1 MQRNDVLD
9 QDATSVVDTPIGRLA
24 VTASPL
30 GVRRVSRPRVPA
42 RQRGAGSAEAAALLD
57 RAVRELGE
65 YFAGDRTEFELP
77 IDLSR
82 VQPPYRAVLEHIRR
96 ELGYGQTTSYG
107 AVARELQ
114 LPGAG
119 ALAVGTAMAR
129 NPVLIMVPCHRVL
142 GAGGALTGYSGGGV
156 AVKRWL
162 LDLENRRN
170 LLPLD
175 LPIAELAG

>member
-1 MQRNDVLD
+1 
-9 QDATSVVDTPIGRLA
+9 VDTPIGRLL

-30 GVRRVSRPRVPA
+30 GVRRVSRPRVATQQPGRPA
-42 RQRGAGSAEAAALLD
+42 ASVEATARLD
-57 RAVRELGE
+57 QAVRELGE
-65 YFAGDRTEFELP
+65 YFGGDRTVFDVP
-77 IDLSR
+77 IDLRR
-82 VQPPYRAVLEHIRR
+82 VEQPHRAVLEHIRR

-107 AVARELQ
+107 AVARALD

-129 NPVLIMVPCHRVL
+129 NPVIILVPCHRVL
-142 GAGGALTGYSGGGV
+142 GAGGRLTGYSGGGV
-156 AVKRWL
+156 AVKRRL

-175 LPIAELAG
+175 LPLPGLAG